1 MSVLVKV
8 KRSQGIPSSPV
19 KTDPWPVLGAL
30 GRASY
35 NRLDVHGIKNI
46 DDRSRLPLF
55 FTGYK
60 RHFFTRP
67 GDMLPLWRHFSG
79 AYCNGGNA
87 MHYNT
92 RLETSASY
100 LLIVNLA
107 KRMVYYFL
115 YILIGET
122 LILVIYIA

>member
-1 MSVLVKV
+1 
-8 KRSQGIPSSPV
+8 
-19 KTDPWPVLGAL
+19 
-30 GRASY
+30 
-35 NRLDVHGIKNI
+35 
-46 DDRSRLPLF
+46 
-55 FTGYK
+55 
-60 RHFFTRP
+60 
-67 GDMLPLWRHFSG
+67 
-79 AYCNGGNA
+79 

-100 LLIVNLA
+100 LLIVDLA